1 MSNILI
7 YPRDRRADQPSAPHP
22 AAHIDTYSDAPLP
35 GAGLDAPL
43 PGAGSDPLMGL
54 GWLIAAVGLLCMLSA
69 IALATLNLA

>member
-7 YPRDRRADQPSAPHP
+7 YPRDERRARPP
-22 AAHIDTYSDAPLP
+22 ATPANHMDTVP
-35 GAGLDAPL
+35 
-43 PGAGSDPLMGL
+43 DPFMGL

>member
-7 YPRDRRADQPSAPHP
+7 YPKDRRTPQSPVAGP
-22 AAHIDTYSDAPLP
+22 ATRMDAYQ
-35 GAGLDAPL
+35 
-43 PGAGSDPLMGL
+43 DPLMGL